1 MILDGL
7 YHITIHGYFTIVK
20 IMNGKPFLSDR
31 KKKKSEWKETIME
44 EKRMK
49 KLKSF
54 SEIDMVNMIQ
64 GNLKDDKNN

>member
-1 MILDGL
+1 MTLDGL
-7 YHITIHGYFTIVK
+7 YHINIHGYFTIVK
-20 IMNGKPFLSDR
+20 IINGKPFLSDR
-31 KKKKSEWKETIME
+31 KKKGSEWKETIME

-64 GNLKDDKNN
+64 GNLKDDKRN

>member
-64 GNLKDDKNN
+64 GNLKDDKSN